1 MSVKERLAPNGGCVR
16 RGTVES
22 WAGEGACRG
31 LRAAVQSVL
40 QCGDKFP
47 LQKSLSPAQSK
58 ACGACSLS

>member
-1 MSVKERLAPNGGCVR
+1 M
-16 RGTVES
+16 ES